1 MAYIGNTPADKYQTL
16 QKQSFTTSATD
27 TYTLSYAVTNPQD
40 LGLFINNVRQ
50 NPNDAYTVSGTT
62 LTLSSA
68 ITSSDTMY
76 AVFLGRAVET
86 VAPAIGSVTNSML
99 ANSSIT
105 LNGSAVSLGGSASVA
120 NTPSFQAYL
129 GSAQTGISDSTEV
142 KVNINTEVF
151 DTDNAYDN
159 STNYRFTPQVAGKY
173 FCYGQ
178 VAINGLNPS
187 NMYQGITR
195 IKKNGST
202 VLGQLWDYRTDGI
215 GYTMS
220 PSVSGIIEMNGST
233 DYIELYI
240 YHVKGTTDT
249 SQIQPGQDE
258 TRFMAFKLIGV

>member
-1 MAYIGNTPADKYQTL
+1 MSTLEVNTIAPQSGTTVTIGGNGDTVTLGSGATQSGFGGTNTPA
-16 QKQSFTTSATD
+16 FMAH
-27 TYTLSYAVTNPQD
+27 
-40 LGLFINNVRQ
+40 
-50 NPNDAYTVSGTT
+50 
-62 LTLSSA
+62 
-68 ITSSDTMY
+68 
-76 AVFLGRAVET
+76 
-86 VAPAIGSVTNSML
+86 
-99 ANSSIT
+99 
-105 LNGSAVSLGGSASVA
+105 
-120 NTPSFQAYL
+120 L
-129 GSAQTGISDSTEV
+129 GSTQTGISDSTEV

-151 DTDNAYDN
+151 DTDNDYDN

-178 VAINGLNPS
+178 VTINGLNPS

-220 PSVSGIIEMNGST
+220 PSVSGIIEMNGSS

-240 YHVKGTTDT
+240 YHVKGTSDT

-258 TRFMAFKLIGV
+258 TRFMAYKLIGA

>member
-1 MAYIGNTPADKYQTL
+1 MSTLEVNKLAPLADNGTVTLGDSGDTITIPSGVTITNNGTQTGFGG
-16 QKQSFTTSATD
+16 S
-27 TYTLSYAVTNPQD
+27 N
-40 LGLFINNVRQ
+40 
-50 NPNDAYTVSGTT
+50 
-62 LTLSSA
+62 
-68 ITSSDTMY
+68 
-76 AVFLGRAVET
+76 
-86 VAPAIGSVTNSML
+86 APAFT
-99 ANSSIT
+99 
-105 LNGSAVSLGGSASVA
+105 
-120 NTPSFQAYL
+120 AYL

-159 STNYRFTPQVAGKY
+159 STNYRFTPQVSGKY

-240 YHVKGTTDT
+240 YHVKGTSDT
-249 SQIQPGQDE
+249 SQVQPGQDE